1 MPVLPRELREHLMAS
16 SPEFQRLAEEHSRY
30 EVQLEQLTKQHYVN
44 SEDLLLEIELKKRKL
59 RVKDEMEQL
68 VARHERELARR

>member
-30 EVQLEQLTKQHYVN
+30 ETQLDQLTKQLYLN

>member
-1 MPVLPRELREHLMAS
+1 MPVLPREIREHLMAS
-16 SPEFQRLAEEHSRY
+16 SPEFQRLADEHTRY
-30 EVQLEQLTKQHYVN
+30 ETQLEQLTEQMYRN

>member
-1 MPVLPRELREHLMAS
+1 MPVLPREIREHLMAS
-16 SPEFQRLAEEHSRY
+16 STEFQRLAEEHSRY
-30 EVQLEQLTKQHYVN
+30 EVQLDQLTKQHYVN